1 MLQVRPC
8 RGYCLSIA
16 QQCYSHLTA
25 TANTWENYAQLF
37 EEVMDK
43 IDYFAGAYQRGL
55 SLTINQ
61 IQLKLNDHDTAD
73 MVISISDIMY
83 SMI

>member
-1 MLQVRPC
+1 
-8 RGYCLSIA
+8 
-16 QQCYSHLTA
+16 
-25 TANTWENYAQLF
+25 
-37 EEVMDK
+37 MDK